1 MKITKNKK
9 PKQISS
15 GRIYISASFNNTI
28 VSITDDAGNALASS
42 SAGSLGFKG
51 ARKAT
56 PYAAQQATESALE
69 KAKIY
74 NLSNLKI
81 FVRGVGPGRESAI
94 RVFYKKN
101 YTITGIKDAT
111 PIPHNGCR
119 AKNPRKV

>member
-1 MKITKNKK
+1 MKKNKK
-9 PKQISS
+9 KQPKKISQ
-15 GRIYISASFNNTI
+15 GRIYIYATFNNTI
-28 VSITDDAGNALASS
+28 ITITDEAGNALASS

-56 PYAAQQATESALE
+56 PYAAQRATEAVLE
-69 KAKIY
+69 KAKIHEI
-74 NLSNLKI
+74 SNLKI
-81 FVRGVGPGRESAI
+81 FVNGVGPGRESAI

-101 YTITGIKDAT
+101 YTITSIKDIT